1 MNAVGID
8 ISKGKSMAVIVQPF
22 GVVVAE
28 PFEVS
33 HNGQELKE
41 LTRE

>member
-8 ISKGKSMAVIVQPF
+8 ASKGKSAVAIMQPF
-22 GVVVAE
+22 GVVVAAS

-33 HNGQELKE
+33 HNGQ
-41 LTRE
+41 

>member
-8 ISKGKSMAVIVQPF
+8 VSEGKRTVAIMQSL
-22 GVVVAE
+22 GVVAAS

-33 HNGQELKE
+33 HNGHIL
-41 LTRE
+41 